1 MIVETFASG
10 SKGNSYYVSD
20 GETALLLEAGLR
32 PSAMKSAV
40 WQKGYYVTNIDGCLV
55 SHEHSDHSA
64 SASYLSLQG
73 VPIFAS
79 QGTLKIL
86 DGVTTGK
93 VMKAGEQKRIKTF
106 DVLPFKVEHDAI
118 EPLGFLI
125 QSRVTGE
132 KLLYATDTYY
142 LKIKI
147 PAVDYLMIEANYD
160 KDIAYDNM
168 TNGKM
173 AASLMNR
180 IMESHFSIE
189 HVEQALHVAD
199 LSRLQAV
206 YLLHLSDSNSN
217 AEDFKKRIQKITG
230 VPVYVC

>member
-1 MIVETFASG
+1 MIIETFASG

-73 VPIFAS
+73 IPIFAS
-79 QGTLKIL
+79 QGTLKVL
-86 DGVTTGK
+86 DGVTHGK
-93 VMKAGEQKRIKTF
+93 VLKAGEQKLIKTF
-106 DVLPFKVEHDAI
+106 DVLPFAVEHDAI

-160 KDIAYDNM
+160 KEIAYQNVADGVISS
-168 TNGKM
+168 T
-173 AASLMNR
+173 LMNR
-180 IMESHFSIE
+180 IMESHFSIDHLE
-189 HVEQALHVAD
+189 SALQVAD
-199 LSRLQAV
+199 LRRLQAV
-206 YLLHLSDSNSN
+206 YLLHLSDQNSN
-217 AEDFKKRIQKITG
+217 ADNFKTRIQRITG